1 MALLNVKAC
10 TKNFGGLTAVNKVDF
25 ILKKGELLGL
35 IGPNGAGKT
44 TMFNMISGVYKPTSG
59 EIVYQ
64 ERYPIHALNTHR
76 ICHYGI
82 ARTYQVVKPFLNMSI
97 LKNTLVGAYFGKGG
111 TLKKEAIKIARE
123 VLEFT
128 GLWDRRDEMA
138 SSLNVPSRKRLEI
151 ARALATQPDLLLLDE
166 VMAGLNPSETK
177 KTMGLIRQIQGK
189 GISIIMI
196 EHVMQ
201 AVMGLSERII
211 VLNYGEII
219 AGGTPEEV
227 STNPEVIKAYLGD

>member
-1 MALLNVKAC
+1 MAFLNVTNC
-10 TKNFGGLTAVNKVDF
+10 TKNFGGLLAVNDVTFSVKQ
-25 ILKKGELLGL
+25 GELLGL

-44 TMFNMISGVYKPTSG
+44 TMFNMISGVYKPTTG
-59 EIVYQ
+59 QIIYR

-76 ICHYGI
+76 ICHIGI
-82 ARTYQVVKPFLNMSI
+82 ARTYQVVKPFLNMTI
-97 LKNTLVGAYFGKGG
+97 LKNVLVGAYFGKRG
-111 TLKKEAIKIARE
+111 TLKKDATRIAQE

-128 GLWDRRDEMA
+128 GLWERRDEIA
-138 SSLNVPSRKRLEI
+138 GSLNVPSRKRLEI

-166 VMAGLNPSETK
+166 VMAGLNPAETQ
-177 KTMGLIRQIQGK
+177 KTMELVRQIQER
-189 GISIIMI
+189 GITIIMI

-219 AGGTPEEV
+219 AEGTPQEV
-227 STNPEVIKAYLGD
+227 ANNPEVIKAYLGD

>member
-1 MALLNVKAC
+1 MAFLDVTNC
-10 TKNFGGLTAVNKVDF
+10 TKSFGGLLAVNNASFSVRR
-25 ILKKGELLGL
+25 GELLGL

-59 EIVYQ
+59 QIIYR

-76 ICHYGI
+76 ICHIGI

-97 LKNTLVGAYFGKGG
+97 LKNVLVGAYFGKRGM
-111 TLKKEAIKIARE
+111 LKKEAMKIARE
-123 VLEFT
+123 ALEFT
-128 GLWDRRDEMA
+128 KLWERRDEIA
-138 SSLNVPSRKRLEI
+138 GSLNVPSRKRLEI

-166 VMAGLNPSETK
+166 VMAGLNPVETE
-177 KTMGLIRQIQGK
+177 KTMALVRQIQGR
-189 GISIIMI
+189 GVTIIMI

-219 AGGTPEEV
+219 AEGTPEEV
-227 STNPEVIKAYLGD
+227 ANNPEVIKAYLGD

>member
-1 MALLNVKAC
+1 M
-10 TKNFGGLTAVNKVDF
+10 
-25 ILKKGELLGL
+25 
-35 IGPNGAGKT
+35 
-44 TMFNMISGVYKPTSG
+44 
-59 EIVYQ
+59 
-64 ERYPIHALNTHR
+64 RR
-76 ICHYGI
+76 I
-82 ARTYQVVKPFLNMSI
+82 LNMTI
-97 LKNTLVGAYFGKGG
+97 LKNTLVGAYFGKRG
-111 TLKKEAIKIARE
+111 TLKKEATRIARE

-151 ARALATQPDLLLLDE
+151 ARAMATQPQLLLLDE

-189 GISIIMI
+189 GITIIMI

-219 AGGTPEEV
+219 AGGTPKEV
-227 STNPEVIKAYLGD
+227 SSNPEVIKAYLGD

>member
-1 MALLNVKAC
+1 MAFLDVKEC
-10 TKNFGGLTAVNKVDF
+10 TKNFGGLTAVNKVNF
-25 ILKKGELLGL
+25 TLKQGELLGL

-59 EIVYQ
+59 QIVYR
-64 ERYPIHALNTHR
+64 ERYPIHALNTHK

-97 LKNTLVGAYFGKGG
+97 LKNTLVGAYFGKRG
-111 TLKKEAIKIARE
+111 TLKKEATKIAQE

-128 GLWDRRDEMA
+128 GLWERREEKA
-138 SSLNVPSRKRLEI
+138 NSLNVPSRKRLEI
-151 ARALATQPDLLLLDE
+151 ARAMATKPELLLLDE

-177 KTMGLIRQIQGK
+177 KTMDLILQIQGR
-189 GISIIMI
+189 GITIIMI

-219 AGGTPEEV
+219 AGGTPKEI
-227 STNPEVIKAYLGD
+227 SSNPEVIKAYLGD